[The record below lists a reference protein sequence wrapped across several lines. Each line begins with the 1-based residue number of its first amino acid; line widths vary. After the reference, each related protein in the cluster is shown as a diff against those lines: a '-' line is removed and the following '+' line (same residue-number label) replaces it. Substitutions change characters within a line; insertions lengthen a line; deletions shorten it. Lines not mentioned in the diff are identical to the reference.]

1 MAISPFSARPGSPEN
16 EGRRARI
23 VLALAT
29 LGIAASL
36 LAYAV
41 SPSVRHAVGH
51 AAHSVKHAVGRVF
64 DHDTPAHT
72 LRHPAPSHPHRVVV
86 HVHAPTHAAQGAKA
100 SHTPLSAPAT
110 AAPHT
115 STTPG

>member
-1 MAISPFSARPGSPEN
+1 MAISPFTARPGSPEN

-23 VLALAT
+23 VLALVV
-29 LGIAASL
+29 LGISASL

-64 DHDTPAHT
+64 DHDTPAHKHKHVT
-72 LRHPAPSHPHRVVV
+72 VV
-86 HVHAPTHAAQGAKA
+86 HVHRGAPAHSAQGAGA
-100 SHTPLSAPAT
+100 TRTTAVPAT
-110 AAPHT
+110 GART
-115 STTPG
+115 STTGG

>member
-1 MAISPFSARPGSPEN
+1 MAISPFSARPGSPET

-23 VLALAT
+23 VIALAT

-51 AAHSVKHAVGRVF
+51 AAHSVKHAVSRVF
-64 DHDTPAHT
+64 DHDQAAQKHKPHAHT
-72 LRHPAPSHPHRVVV
+72 VVV
-86 HVHAPTHAAQGAKA
+86 RRAHGG
-100 SHTPLSAPAT
+100 SAVTGGT
-110 AAPHT
+110 AAPSVRSTAPRT
-115 STTPG
+115 STAPG